1 MYNTNQTPF
10 TTSAID
16 LLLASTLKAKTVFLT
31 DPDLSS
37 TVTGLPINSTATVYS
52 DGGTFTGSATRTSLG
67 TTPGASYQ
75 VTSAADGTVDSI
87 TVINQGP
94 NSAAGKTIT
103 FSEETLSSTFGN
115 NGTYVGAVIN
125 TTATTVSLDNS
136 NGGVNPVGGWIVGDV
151 VSFDSTFTTNN
162 GALNFGLQ
170 SASGLITEG
179 SATGFTIQY
188 FGIGSV
194 QTGTYV
200 SGAINYNYTGI
211 EDAYNIS
218 GPSDTTSVTLNYNV
232 SGGTVVNSNTE
243 IGSYFT
249 VIPPASQ
256 IPQTVVVLFIDNI
269 GNNVVF
275 SGNFTPDDVSGAFG
289 AWYVYASNY
298 QPALVGDITYTPT
311 AGNLELPSTDF
322 TQQPVALYAGVG
334 GDITLTLL
342 SDSTEVKFAGVVAG
356 TFLDVLCTSVNLG
369 AAGTPASGLLAIR

>member
-16 LLLASTLKAKTVFLT
+16 LLLASTLKAETVLLA
-31 DPDLSS
+31 DAALSS
-37 TVTGLPINSTATVYS
+37 TVTGLPISSTATVYS

-67 TTPGASYQ
+67 TTTGALYQ
-75 VTSAADGTVDSI
+75 VTSAADGTVASI

-103 FSEETLSSTFGN
+103 FSEETLSSSFGN

-125 TTATTVSLDNS
+125 TTATTISLDNS
-136 NGGVNPVGGWIVGDV
+136 NGGVNPVGGWIVGDIV
-151 VSFDSTFTTNN
+151 HFDSTFTTDN
-162 GALNFGLQ
+162 GGLNFGIQ
-170 SASGLITEG
+170 STSGVITEG
-179 SATGFTIQY
+179 SATGFTIES
-188 FGIGSV
+188 FAIGSV

-200 SGAINYNYTGI
+200 SGAISNLSGT
-211 EDAYNIS
+211 EDAYNIA
-218 GPSDTTSVTLNYNV
+218 GPSDTTSVTLSY
-232 SGGTVVNSNTE
+232 SGGTVVNSSTE
-243 IGSYFT
+243 VGDYFT
-249 VIPPASQ
+249 VIPPASLNT
-256 IPQTVVVLFIDNI
+256 QTVVVSSIDKI
-269 GNNVVF
+269 GNTVVF
-275 SGNFTPDDVSGAFG
+275 TGIFTPDDISGAFG
-289 AWYVYASNY
+289 PWYVYASNY
-298 QPALVGDITYTPT
+298 QPALSGDITYTPA
-311 AGNLELPSTDF
+311 AGNLELPSTNF